1 MDLLYCRLLSF
12 AVELDSLDMCK
23 TCQDSLPYM
32 YYLQLVCRQFVSTQ
46 VVGSFLCRFCRQ
58 AGVLNRKSLW
68 LHKRKEQDLQ
78 FNTSFLKKKLMQ
90 FPDFCTTILQTTM
103 LVAASGPLHKK
114 NPIWKVQITTSVKNI
129 YLHICIQVVHSVSVI
144 NHRFNNEMT
153 FELIKLQMVV
163 YRLFH
168 TISQHQSYTCI
179 KSLRYREGPNVD

>member
-1 MDLLYCRLLSF
+1 MSRFPPIYVLF
-12 AVELDSLDMCK
+12 IVGMQVVCK
-23 TCQDSLPYM
+23 
-32 YYLQLVCRQFVSTQ
+32 Q

-78 FNTSFLKKKLMQ
+78 FNTSFSQEKVDAISGFLHDDPSNDDGCCLRPIAQKKIQ
-90 FPDFCTTILQTTM
+90 F
-103 LVAASGPLHKK
+103 G
-114 NPIWKVQITTSVKNI
+114 KVQITTSVKNI
-129 YLHICIQVVHSVSVI
+129 YLHICIQVVHSVSVV